1 VRLAGQ
7 EVTVYL
13 TDDGKAIL
21 QLASVKLPDSNVFS
35 VLIEESEDLG
45 LWVRLPR
52 EDQMH
57 LFLLRWEYILGVD
70 LPSGVAKVVGLK
82 G

>member
-1 VRLAGQ
+1 M
-7 EVTVYL
+7 YL

>member
-1 VRLAGQ
+1 MRLAGQ
-7 EVTVYL
+7 EAAVIL
-13 TDDGKAIL
+13 TEDGKAVL
-21 QLASVKLPDSNVFS
+21 EMAAVNLPDSPLIS
-35 VLIEESEDLG
+35 LSIEESEDLG

-52 EDQMH
+52 QDGMH

-70 LPSGVAKVVGLK
+70 LPGGVAKVVGLK